1 MKILL
6 TAILLLS
13 LGACSS
19 TVNKVSEVS
28 SEASSDASKIENA
41 AYNIERAIS
50 SGERIKKKI
59 EGN

>member
-1 MKILL
+1 MKLILTILCLL
-6 TAILLLS
+6 TFT
-13 LGACSS
+13 ACSS
-19 TVNKVSEVS
+19 TVDKVAEVS
-28 SEASSDASKIENA
+28 SEASTDASKIENA